1 MNKTAVFFALP
12 AGMAF
17 AGSKSFTVTLPE
29 TVNIGGA
36 TLNAATAKPNWTRS
50 AGANMKVVIE

>member
-17 AGSKSFTVTLPE
+17 AGYWWRHVECGDCKAELQD
-29 TVNIGGA
+29 
-36 TLNAATAKPNWTRS
+36 RS